1 MTGAPY
7 QFSKPAEPWPWSTE
21 ILAAK
26 LDHLDPGASLKLD
39 LSVLQAMFGSAGDIE
54 LIYRQ
59 AEQFAEKHRCSFSY
73 HEEGAS
79 GTRFTKDDVF

>member
-1 MTGAPY
+1 MTGPPY

-39 LSVLQAMFGSAGDIE
+39 IWYCKQCSGRPVTSNLSIGRLSSLPRNTVARSPI
-54 LIYRQ
+54 
-59 AEQFAEKHRCSFSY
+59 
-73 HEEGAS
+73 
-79 GTRFTKDDVF
+79 TRRSQRNTIRER